1 MIFLKGQKRYLKSQK
16 IYLSSEE
23 IYLKSQKRYLSS
35 DNDFLQQ
42 SFHVKSWQVVMLYPS
57 SLGRCE
63 GRYMWQN

>member
-35 DNDFLQQ
+35 DTDFLQQ

-57 SLGRCE
+57 SLGRCK
-63 GRYMWQN
+63 GRYMWQI